1 LKDKKQCENQ
11 GADIYKKKYLYH
23 IMGYKKSLT
32 MKVKK
37 NSDKASRKLK
47 LKKKRNMIPKNKRKL
62 CVKKSCRRLQRKKED
77 IKQKKKSK
85 KRNKGSNKGSIKGSK
100 KRAGYRVQLPDLNIQ
115 QNEEVT
121 PEVDPIEEEIVA
133 LDQVYLQEG
142 VQNNIFSNTSTDELI
157 EIINNNETTLE
168 DLRYIIYAKNTLQI
182 IDEHTLDFGFEGDMA
197 VVDTTKAGYMALKKY
212 NQRTQD
218 RIRQYLQFEG
228 NAESIITEGG
238 ACRLSHPIEDVKYKN
253 DDNTP
258 FQGNE
263 YLEQFNISDL

>member
-1 LKDKKQCENQ
+1 
-11 GADIYKKKYLYH
+11 
-23 IMGYKKSLT
+23 MGYKNSLT
-32 MKVKK
+32 KKVKN
-37 NSDKASRKLK
+37 NSVKSSRKLK

-62 CVKKSCRRLQRKKED
+62 CVKKSCKRLQRKKED

-85 KRNKGSNKGSIKGSK
+85 KRNKGSNKGSIKGSIKGSK

-121 PEVDPIEEEIVA
+121 PEVDPIEEEMEA
-133 LDQVYLQEG
+133 LEQVYLQEG
-142 VQNNIFSNTSTDELI
+142 VQINIFSNTSTDELI
-157 EIINNNETTLE
+157 EIINDNETTLE
-168 DLRYIIYAKNTLQI
+168 DLRYIIYAKNKLQI
-182 IDEHTLDFGFEGDMA
+182 IDENTLDFGFEGDMA

-218 RIRQYLQFEG
+218 RFEQYLQFEG
-228 NAESIITEGG
+228 NAESIITEG
-238 ACRLSHPIEDVKYKN
+238 ACRLSHPIEDVNYKN